1 MKNQQSSVMNLKR
14 SVVAVSEVWRHVPVE
29 EAKKLAKKIYEDYMK
44 EVDKKWVQFK
54 KEMEGVP
61 PEILYDQDMWD
72 DWMVDRWVQLID
84 EIPAIEDD
92 YEKQGIWVWIDHEED
107 VSVHLISSTFEV
119 EVRNGELF
127 VYPGGYRE
135 WKYTDDWNAERR
147 WAIRRAWEGFARLFF
162 PEVLEENKWMYKWDV
177 DSWLELEV
185 YKDLI
190 KKGAWKEGGENNP
203 LVVMG

>member
-1 MKNQQSSVMNLKR
+1 M
-14 SVVAVSEVWRHVPVE
+14 AVSEVWRHVPVE
-29 EAKKLAKKIYEDYMK
+29 EAKKLAKKIYEDYMT
-44 EVDKKWVQFK
+44 EVDKKWEQFK

-61 PEILYDQDMWD
+61 PEILYDQNVWD

-84 EIPAIEDD
+84 EIPAIEEE

-127 VYPGGYRE
+127 VYPGGFRE
-135 WKYTDDWNAERR
+135 WKYADDLNAERR

-162 PEVLEENKWMYKWDV
+162 PEVLEENKWLYRWDV

-185 YKDLI
+185 YWDLTV
-190 KKGAWKEGGENNP
+190 KGAWKEGEENNP